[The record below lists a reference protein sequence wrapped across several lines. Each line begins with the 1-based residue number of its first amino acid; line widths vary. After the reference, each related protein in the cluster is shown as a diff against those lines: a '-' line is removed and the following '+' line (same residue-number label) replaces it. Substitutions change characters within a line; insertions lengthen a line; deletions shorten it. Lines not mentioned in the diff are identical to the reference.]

1 MRRSRLLLV
10 ALLNLLA
17 LVIVVWKFAT
27 MGSMADI
34 FGIPALGLF
43 VAAYVLLQ
51 RERCRIPA
59 DETASE

>member
-34 FGIPALGLF
+34 FGIAALGSF
-43 VAAYVLLQ
+43 VAAYVLL
-51 RERCRIPA
+51 RHERRRIPA
-59 DETASE
+59 DKPASD